1 MKNFLLAVAVFSAL
15 LISGLPVSAGL
26 GAATSKTK
34 SSSYDAW
41 CGEKGN
47 DCKIRFYRG
56 RLIVNEYDS
65 VDFDDITFIT
75 RNVSHGFWKGQ
86 YTITLGIEYQEKEME
101 EPEFAEII
109 FGNLDVADK
118 FWRDLRRA
126 CRNCKDVDSAQVDIT
141 IKD

>member
-1 MKNFLLAVAVFSAL
+1 MKKFLLAMSVASTL
-15 LISGLPVSAGL
+15 LTAALPVNAGL
-26 GAATSKTK
+26 GAATSETK

-47 DCKIRFYRG
+47 YCKIRFQRG
-56 RLIVNEYDS
+56 RLVVNRYDS

-86 YTITLGIEYQEKEME
+86 YTITLGIEYQEGEME
-101 EPEFAEII
+101 EPEFAEVI
-109 FGNLDVADK
+109 FGNLDVANK

-141 IKD
+141 IND